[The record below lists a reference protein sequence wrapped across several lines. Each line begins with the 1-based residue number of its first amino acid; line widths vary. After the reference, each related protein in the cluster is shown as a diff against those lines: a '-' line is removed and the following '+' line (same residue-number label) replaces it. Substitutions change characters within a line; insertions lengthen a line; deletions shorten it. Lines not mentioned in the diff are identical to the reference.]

1 MNFHIGL
8 FFFLLL
14 TQEQKFTNCQQQ
26 PKTQKEKAKF
36 QFEYY
41 THFSFFF
48 KNTTINDYTYQKFMK
63 NQNENFISHVAVEF
77 LLKDFHHLNVLNNVD
92 YILFL

>member
-41 THFSFFF
+41 THFSFF
-48 KNTTINDYTYQKFMK
+48 KNTTINDYIYQKFMK
-63 NQNENFISHVAVEF
+63 IKMKILSHILPLNF
-77 LLKDFHHLNVLNNVD
+77 
-92 YILFL
+92 Y